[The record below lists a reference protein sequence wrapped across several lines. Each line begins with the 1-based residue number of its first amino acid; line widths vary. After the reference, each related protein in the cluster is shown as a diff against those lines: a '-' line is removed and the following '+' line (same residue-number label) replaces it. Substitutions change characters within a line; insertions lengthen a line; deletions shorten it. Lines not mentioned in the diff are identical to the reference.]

1 MTFRP
6 TIHVVDDDSTTRST
20 LSDLIR
26 SAGMS
31 ERYYNNAGEF
41 LRSAERALPG
51 CILLELALPD
61 MSGLELQSTLGR
73 SGYRPPIIFVTS
85 HGDVPS
91 AVQAMRGGAVD
102 FMAKPVAD
110 DRLLDNVRKA
120 VALDLKRRRKAA
132 RRATVRARLDLLT
145 RRERQVLDGVVDGR
159 SNKEIGRD
167 LGISY
172 KTVELH
178 RGNMMAKLHAES
190 IAQLVRFALDGAITS
205 RPTGDREA
213 QRSTAGASAPAPAP
227 AQAAGGVE
235 SLYGAPR

>member
-6 TIHVVDDDSTTRST
+6 TIHVVDDDSTTRPT
-20 LSDLIR
+20 LSDLFR
-26 SAGMS
+26 SAGLN
-31 ERYYNNAGEF
+31 ERYYNSAGEF

-51 CILLELALPD
+51 CILLELELPD

-73 SGYRPPIIFVTS
+73 SGYRPPIIFLTS
-85 HGDVPS
+85 RGDVPA

-102 FMAKPVAD
+102 FLSKPVTGD
-110 DRLLDNVRKA
+110 GLLDDVRKA

-145 RRERQVLDGVVDGR
+145 RRERQVLDGVVAGG

-190 IAQLVRFALDGAITS
+190 IAQLVRLAIDGAITS
-205 RPTGDREA
+205 QPAAGGES
-213 QRSTAGASAPAPAP
+213 QRSSGSAPAPAAAT
-227 AQAAGGVE
+227 AQPAGGVE
-235 SLYGAPR
+235 TLYGAPR

>member
-20 LSDLIR
+20 LSDLFR
-26 SAGMS
+26 SAGWN
-31 ERYYNNAGEF
+31 ERYYDSAGEF

-51 CILLELALPD
+51 CILLELQLPD
-61 MSGLELQSTLGR
+61 MTGLELQTTLGR
-73 SGYRPPIIFVTS
+73 SGYRPPIIFLTS
-85 HGDVPS
+85 HGDVPA

-102 FMAKPVAD
+102 FLAKPVTGD
-110 DRLLDNVRKA
+110 GLLEGVRKA

-145 RRERQVLDGVVDGR
+145 RRERQVLDGVVAGR

-190 IAQLVRFALDGAITS
+190 IAQLVRLAIDGAITS
-205 RPTGDREA
+205 RPAAAGGSQRRTG
-213 QRSTAGASAPAPAP
+213 TAAAPAPA
-227 AQAAGGVE
+227 ATQAAGGVE
-235 SLYGAPR
+235 SMYGAPR